1 MFTYRMWQASD
12 LPWLMQAA
20 AVAAWESLSDAER
33 AGAQATVVA
42 QHAHQQ
48 VEQALSGT
56 HGTAIIAQVGQQPVG
71 FALIAMGPDTTTDEM
86 HGYILSLW
94 VAPQHRRKG
103 AARQLQSLSEGLFAQ
118 MGLRK
123 VKVVVDLHNR
133 PWTGLAQ
140 RQGYLPEGLIGMKVL

>member
-20 AVAAWESLSDAER
+20 AVAAWESLS
-33 AGAQATVVA
+33 AGEQATAQPAMVA
-42 QHAHQQ
+42 QLAQQ
-48 VEQALSGT
+48 QAEQALSGT
-56 HGTAIIAQVGQQPVG
+56 HGTAIIAQSGQQPVG
-71 FALIAMGPDTTTDEM
+71 YALISMGPDTTTDEM
-86 HGYILSLW
+86 HGYVISLW
-94 VAPQHRRKG
+94 VAPQFRRKG
-103 AARQLQSLSEGLFAQ
+103 AARQLQRLAEGLFAQ

-140 RQGYLPEGLIGMKVL
+140 RQGYVPEGLIGMKML